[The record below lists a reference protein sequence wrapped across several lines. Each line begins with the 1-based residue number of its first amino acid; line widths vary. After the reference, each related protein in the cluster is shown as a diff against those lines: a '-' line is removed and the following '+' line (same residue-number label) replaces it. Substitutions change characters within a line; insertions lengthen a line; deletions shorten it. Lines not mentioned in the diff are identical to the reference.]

1 MRVRR
6 FLYLLLIL
14 LSTALLWQIIEVRS
28 QLLPSPAPSI
38 PTLPLQEIFLPTA
51 ARPNAAE
58 GEILAA
64 AVAQKNPFDVRRGQL
79 SSSSSGLAASAPTHL
94 KVIGILQDEVAFV
107 DSSQGG
113 KVVYA
118 RKGEAV
124 GPYRVQEVTSTSVT
138 LAYGSGQTA
147 TLSLPGFDE
156 GTEGLHIEI
165 TP

>member
-14 LSTALLWQIIEVRS
+14 LSVALLWQIVEVRS

-38 PTLPLQEIFLPTA
+38 PTLPPQELFLPTA

-58 GEILAA
+58 GKALAA
-64 AVAQKNPFDVRRGQL
+64 AIAQGDPFDVRRKQRD
-79 SSSSSGLAASAPTHL
+79 SFPNAEVPPPSHL
-94 KVIGILQDEVAFV
+94 KVIGVLQGEVAFT

-124 GPYRVQEVTSTSVT
+124 GPYRVQEVTSISVT
-138 LAYGSGQTA
+138 LVYGSDQT
-147 TLSLPGFDE
+147 TILSLPGFDE
-156 GTEGLHIEI
+156 AVEGLQIEV

>member
-6 FLYLLLIL
+6 FLYFLLML
-14 LSTALLWQIIEVRS
+14 LSVALVWQIIEVRS
-28 QLLPSPAPSI
+28 QPLPSPAPSI
-38 PTLPLQEIFLPTA
+38 PTLPPQELFLPTV

-58 GEILAA
+58 GETLAT
-64 AVAQKNPFDVRRGQL
+64 VTAQKNPFDVKRGQQ
-79 SSSSSGLAASAPTHL
+79 SFFSSGLPASAPTHL
-94 KVIGILQDEVAFV
+94 KVIGILQDEVTFA
-107 DSSQGG
+107 DSSQEG

-138 LAYGSGQTA
+138 LTYGSGQTA
-147 TLSLPGFDE
+147 ILALPDFDQA
-156 GTEGLHIEI
+156 TEGLRIER